1 MSLIGAAA
9 AALCAVLL
17 VLAAA
22 PRSGVAARLDL
33 LRPSDPQVF
42 AGLRRLPFTSPATL
56 RASGLGIAVEHVVAA
71 KIAFAFAG
79 ALLASVVALVLPIG
93 VVFVFAAAYAGF
105 ILPSVVVDRRAA
117 LRQREGEAA
126 TASLVEWAHALVLSG
141 RPVDS
146 ALLAL
151 ARRGSGAPL
160 VDEVLA
166 RVVELYTLGAPL
178 HVSLSREGTE
188 AGLTS
193 LVRLA
198 ERLERARDLGAGS
211 VSVLED
217 LREEMRSAARDRLV
231 QSSAQVE
238 GKMTLI
244 LTLCYLPALALLVVI
259 PLFVTLL
266 AGLFG

>member
-9 AALCAVLL
+9 AGLCTILL

-22 PRSGVAARLDL
+22 PRSGVAARLDF
-33 LRPSDPQVF
+33 LRPSGAHVF
-42 AGLRRLPFTSPATL
+42 TRFRGLRLIAPATL
-56 RASGLGIAVEHVVAA
+56 RASGYDIAIEHLVAA
-71 KIAFAFAG
+71 KIA
-79 ALLASVVALVLPIG
+79 LALVGAMTAAVISFFLPIG
-93 VVFVFAAAYAGF
+93 VMVVIAAAYAGF
-105 ILPSVVVDRRAA
+105 ILPSIVVHREAA
-117 LRQREGEAA
+117 VRQRQAEAA

-166 RVVELYTLGAPL
+166 RVVDLYTLGAPL
-178 HVSLSREGTE
+178 HISLTREGTD

-198 ERLERARDLGAGS
+198 ERLERARELGAGS

-217 LREEMRSAARDRLV
+217 LREEMRNAARDRLV
-231 QSSAQVE
+231 GSAAQVE

-244 LTLCYLPALALLVVI
+244 LTLCYLPALALLIVI

>member
-1 MSLIGAAA
+1 MSLIGAVAA
-9 AALCAVLL
+9 GLCTILL

-22 PRSGVAARLDL
+22 PRSSVAARLDF
-33 LRPSDPQVF
+33 LRPSGVHVF
-42 AGLRRLPFTSPATL
+42 TRLRGLRLIAPATL
-56 RASGLGIAVEHVVAA
+56 RASGVGIEIEHLVAA
-71 KIAFAFAG
+71 KIALALVG
-79 ALLASVVALVLPIG
+79 ALLTAVISLFLPIG
-93 VVFVFAAAYAGF
+93 VIVVIAGAYVGF
-105 ILPSVVVDRRAA
+105 ILPSIVVHRRAA
-117 LRQREGEAA
+117 RRQRQAEAA

-166 RVVELYTLGAPL
+166 RVVDLYTLGAPL
-178 HVSLSREGTE
+178 HVSLLREGTD
-188 AGLTS
+188 AALTS

-198 ERLERARDLGAGS
+198 ERLERARELGAGS
-211 VSVLED
+211 EGVLED
-217 LREEMRSAARDRLV
+217 LREEMRSAARERLV
-231 QSSAQVE
+231 QSAAQVE

>member
-1 MSLIGAAA
+1 MLF
-9 AALCAVLL
+9 

-22 PRSGVAARLDL
+22 PRSDVAARLDF
-33 LRPSDPQVF
+33 LRPPSTHVF
-42 AGLRRLPFTSPATL
+42 ARLRGVQLIPPATL
-56 RASGLGIAVEHVVAA
+56 RASGFGIAIEHVVAA
-71 KIAFAFAG
+71 KIALALVG
-79 ALLASVVALVLPIG
+79 AVLAAVIALVLPIG
-93 VVFVFAAAYAGF
+93 PIVVIGAAYLGF
-105 ILPSVVVDRRAA
+105 ILPSLVVQRQAAVRR
-117 LRQREGEAA
+117 REAETA
-126 TASLVEWAHALVLSG
+126 TASLVEWTHALVLSG

-166 RVVELYTLGAPL
+166 RVADLYTLGAPL
-178 HVSLSREGTE
+178 HVSLIREGTD
-188 AGLTS
+188 AALTS

-198 ERLERARDLGAGS
+198 ERLERARELGAGS

-231 QSSAQVE
+231 QSASQVE

>member
-1 MSLIGAAA
+1 MNLIGAAA
-9 AALCAVLL
+9 AGLCTILL

-22 PRSGVAARLDL
+22 PRSSVAARLDF
-33 LRPSDPQVF
+33 LRPSGAHLF
-42 AGLRRLPFTSPATL
+42 TGLRGLRLIAPATL
-56 RASGLGIAVEHVVAA
+56 RASGFAIAIEHLVAA
-71 KIAFAFAG
+71 KIALALVG
-79 ALLASVVALVLPIG
+79 ALVAAVISLFLPIG
-93 VVFVFAAAYAGF
+93 VIVVIAAAYAGF
-105 ILPSVVVDRRAA
+105 ILPSIVVHRQAA
-117 LRQREGEAA
+117 MRQRQAEAA
-126 TASLVEWAHALVLSG
+126 TASLVEWAHALVVSG

-151 ARRGSGAPL
+151 TRRGSGAPL
-160 VDEVLA
+160 VDEVLT
-166 RVVELYTLGAPL
+166 RVVDLYTLGAPL
-178 HVSLSREGTE
+178 HVSLIREATD

-198 ERLERARDLGAGS
+198 ERLERARELGAGS
-211 VSVLED
+211 IGVLED
-217 LREEMRSAARDRLV
+217 LREEMRSAARERLV
-231 QSSAQVE
+231 QSAAQVE

>member
-9 AALCAVLL
+9 AGLCVILL

-22 PRSGVAARLDL
+22 PRSDVAARLDF
-33 LRPSDPQVF
+33 LRPSSERVF
-42 AGLRRLPFTSPATL
+42 ARLGRLQLIAPATL
-56 RASGLGIAVEHVVAA
+56 RASGLGIAIEHVVAA
-71 KIAFAFAG
+71 KIALALVG
-79 ALLASVVALVLPIG
+79 ALLAAVIALFIPIG
-93 VVFVFAAAYAGF
+93 AIVVIAAAYVGF
-105 ILPSVVVDRRAA
+105 IVPSLVVHRRAA
-117 LRQREGEAA
+117 SRWREAETA
-126 TASLVEWAHALVLSG
+126 TASLVEWTHALVLSG

-160 VDEVLA
+160 VDEVLG
-166 RVVELYTLGAPL
+166 RVVDLYTLGAPL
-178 HVSLSREGTE
+178 HVSLIREGTG
-188 AGLTS
+188 AALTS

-198 ERLERARDLGAGS
+198 ERLERARELGAGS

-217 LREEMRSAARDRLV
+217 LREEMRSAARERLI
-231 QSSAQVE
+231 QSAAQVE

-266 AGLFG
+266 GGLFG

>member
-1 MSLIGAAA
+1 MNLMGAVAA
-9 AALCAVLL
+9 GFCIILL
-17 VLAAA
+17 VLAAM
-22 PRSGVAARLDL
+22 PRSGVAARLDF
-33 LRPSDPQVF
+33 LRPSGADMF
-42 AGLRRLPFTSPATL
+42 TRLRGLRLIAPATL
-56 RASGLGIAVEHVVAA
+56 RASGFDIEIEHFVAA
-71 KIAFAFAG
+71 KIALALVG
-79 ALLASVVALVLPIG
+79 ALLAAVTSLYLPIG
-93 VVFVFAAAYAGF
+93 VIVVLAAAYLGF
-105 ILPSVVVDRRAA
+105 ILPSIVVHRHAA
-117 LRQREGEAA
+117 VRQRQAEAA
-126 TASLVEWAHALVLSG
+126 TSSLVEWAHALVLTG

-166 RVVELYTLGAPL
+166 RVVDLYTLGAPL
-178 HVSLSREGTE
+178 HVSLMREATD
-188 AGLTS
+188 AALTS

-198 ERLERARDLGAGS
+198 ERLERARELGAGS
-211 VSVLED
+211 ASVLED
-217 LREEMRSAARDRLV
+217 LREEMRSAARERLI
-231 QSSAQVE
+231 QSAAQVE

>member
-1 MSLIGAAA
+1 VTVIGAVAA
-9 AALCAVLL
+9 GLCTILI

-22 PRSGVAARLDL
+22 PRSDVAARLDF
-33 LRPSDPQVF
+33 LRPSSAHVF
-42 AGLRRLPFTSPATL
+42 ARLRRLRLIAPATL
-56 RASGLGIAVEHVVAA
+56 RASGFGITIEHVVAA
-71 KIAFAFAG
+71 KIALALVG
-79 ALLASVVALVLPIG
+79 ALLAAVIGLVVPIG
-93 VVFVFAAAYAGF
+93 GIVIMAAAYAGF
-105 ILPSVVVDRRAA
+105 ILPSLIVQRRAA
-117 LRQREGEAA
+117 LRSREADIA
-126 TASLVEWAHALVLSG
+126 TASLVEWAHALVSSG

-160 VDEVLA
+160 VDEVMA
-166 RVVELYTLGAPL
+166 RVVDLYTLGAPL
-178 HVSLSREGTE
+178 HVSLIREGTD
-188 AGLTS
+188 AALPS

-198 ERLERARDLGAGS
+198 ERLERARELGAGS
-211 VSVLED
+211 ISVLED
-217 LREEMRSAARDRLV
+217 LREEMRSAARERLV
-231 QSSAQVE
+231 QSAAQVE

>member
-1 MSLIGAAA
+1 VSLIGAAA
-9 AALCAVLL
+9 AGLCIILL
-17 VLAAA
+17 LLAAV
-22 PRSGVAARLDL
+22 PRSAVAARLDF
-33 LRPSDPQVF
+33 LRPSSTN
-42 AGLRRLPFTSPATL
+42 ALARLRGLRLIAPDTL
-56 RASGLGIAVEHVVAA
+56 RASGFGIAIEHVVAA
-71 KIAFAFAG
+71 KIACALVG
-79 ALLASVVALVLPIG
+79 ALLAAVIALFVPIG
-93 VVFVFAAAYAGF
+93 VIVVIAAAYVGF
-105 ILPSVVVDRRAA
+105 ILPSLVVQRQAARR
-117 LRQREGEAA
+117 RREAETA
-126 TASLVEWAHALVLSG
+126 TASLVEWAHALVVSG

-160 VDEVLA
+160 VDEVLT
-166 RVVELYTLGAPL
+166 RVADLYTLGAPL
-178 HVSLSREGTE
+178 HVSLIREGTD
-188 AGLTS
+188 AALTS

-217 LREEMRSAARDRLV
+217 LREEMRSAARERLL
-231 QSSAQVE
+231 QSASQVE

>member
-1 MSLIGAAA
+1 M
-9 AALCAVLL
+9 
-17 VLAAA
+17 A
-22 PRSGVAARLDL
+22 PG
-33 LRPSDPQVF
+33 
-42 AGLRRLPFTSPATL
+42 TL
-56 RASGLGIAVEHVVAA
+56 RASGLGIAIEDVVAA
-71 KIAFAFAG
+71 KIALALVG
-79 ALLASVVALVLPIG
+79 ALLAAIVALVLPIG
-93 VVFVFAAAYAGF
+93 VIFVIAAAYVGF
-105 ILPSVVVDRRAA
+105 IVPSLVVDRRAV
-117 LRQREGEAA
+117 LRRREAETA

-178 HVSLSREGTE
+178 HVSLIREGSE
-188 AGLTS
+188 ASLTS

-211 VSVLED
+211 ISVLED
-217 LREEMRSAARDRLV
+217 LREEMRSAARDRVV
-231 QSSAQVE
+231 QSAAQVE

-244 LTLCYLPALALLVVI
+244 LTLCYLPALVLLVVI